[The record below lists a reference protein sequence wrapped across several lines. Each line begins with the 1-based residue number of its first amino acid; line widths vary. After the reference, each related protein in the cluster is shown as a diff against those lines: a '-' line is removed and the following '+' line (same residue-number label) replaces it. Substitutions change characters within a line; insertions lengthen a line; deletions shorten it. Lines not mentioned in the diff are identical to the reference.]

1 MDEITA
7 EFTLGLK
14 DEIDAEFNI
23 NLTPS
28 KLSELENDI
37 NLVSREEVQEGL
49 DTKQP
54 VGDYA
59 TNSSLTKGLNTKADK
74 ATTLKGYNI
83 NDAYTKEEIDAK
95 LTSLYRF
102 KGTVANYESLPTA
115 NLVVGDVY
123 NVEETGA
130 NYAWDGTT
138 WDKLGENID
147 LSPYATKE
155 ELEEAIGDIDF
166 SELYTKTETNE
177 LLDTKQAKI
186 EAQAPLKL
194 YTKAVTAENKL
205 EYVDGVVTLTSDPYY
220 SVKLNMIPTHN
231 SVKVGGTY
239 GLSTQM
245 QRNIL
250 GSYEANSV
258 TEYVTISK
266 DGLVNYTLHPFQFVT
281 GQEIIFPY
289 NYALGYFDEDLI
301 FNAVIKNVNS
311 TTTRDTNNN
320 VVGYY
325 PILMANDANGY
336 QMIDTTTSL
345 KWKCIGCQ
353 RLTHTTLPSQ
363 MEKILAYS
371 LYCDELAVGNI
382 LTVKTYVDY
391 RTASQQVYTDTIELT
406 EEMVSAL
413 SKINVALG
421 LCLGVK
427 GSVETY
433 TQAPITDADGNILY
447 GTTKGSVNVDVL
459 ELEEVLPDQAD
470 NAGKFLT
477 TDGETASWQKID
489 KYMAGDGIEL
499 KQPFENDDYIE
510 VEYIETSGNEY
521 IDTKVL
527 HNPHY
532 SYSVT
537 FNATEA
543 NGTPKALFGF
553 YNGTIT
559 GSQGNAI
566 RIKKENVTYR
576 LDAVYTDSSANSGKT
591 VNLDTLRLNQ
601 WHTVES
607 AVGSI
612 VLDGKKIFEYSPN
625 YNQFPAKIILAG
637 CWVGYSTSPSDSNWG
652 YRAQFIGKISNFN
665 IKSNT
670 GTLTYNFI
678 PVKSKTTDEVGFYDT
693 INGIF
698 APLTNLAEEKLY
710 SIGEETGIKIENT
723 LLDVALTNKASD
735 STSLAIGEN
744 ASSDG
749 AGSVIIGNNATASEQ
764 GNVVIGQNA
773 NVQGSGSNNT
783 VIGRG
788 AISGEYDSTVI
799 GWGASSYQQYS
810 TAIGYCAITNT
821 NYVDWSEEEAGQSG
835 IAIGTYAG
843 AYGTKTIAIG
853 NFAGAQGTKSIAIG
867 ANSLVDSNIH
877 NGIAIGSN
885 AQVYAEGAVQIGE
898 GQNYGSNSL
907 QFQDKTLLYDNGTI
921 PYERLA
927 YYSPSN
933 GQVLTYDEDQ
943 DALVWSNGGGGGI
956 SEIPVATYDTLG
968 GVIVGEGLRVDSDGV
983 LSAQTDF
990 EYIIGDP
997 YDNATLANEF
1007 NSIKIEIND
1016 VRDACYDLE
1025 GGIDNAH
1032 EKIDTNTADLQSQ
1045 IDNLSAIGQFLAI
1058 WDCDTHTARYLTEGY
1073 EYQAGNYF
1081 IIGSVAEEGGIN
1093 YMPNGASY
1101 PDYVETTED
1110 VKVSDMWFYDGANWI
1125 YLANHERAIA
1135 VDAELDINSSN
1146 PVENRAVTEALDN
1159 VNLAVE
1165 ELQNRP
1171 TGVGVPQLA
1180 SVDVAQINAEEAE
1193 ERRVNFNDW
1202 AGLYSEIVITLNLSK
1217 QDILDRMYDL
1227 YVTVS
1232 RFKTNKNLSYQYD
1245 NGGEDAS
1252 QNYRNIPKFTVL
1264 NDLRQKTDKK
1274 LYCWRFVTDAYYPKD
1289 NPQRYRYF
1297 YTQDN
1302 YDSVEALREA
1312 NPSIGL
1318 WYNSEDSSGI
1328 GTCFNAIGWF
1338 NHGFRAEMY
1347 YQDYFEEGDIERYE
1361 EGDIDSFV
1369 NLRDSKF
1376 ASYNPADYC
1385 TKMQCRKYTKDGQN
1399 YFFWYNRDEKII
1411 YAYLE
1416 DGERVPNGI
1425 PKHFDMLSEILK
1437 GDISSLEQFG
1447 YEFVEN
1453 RPDLNYRMVNDF
1465 DMLLESLEELTFQG
1479 RGVGNNKP
1487 FEWKCYWFDYPVM
1500 PVLLKD
1506 CQVRLHEGGEWVKLE
1521 EVAKSPWLQESLE
1534 DDIPLELKLPYNTY
1548 YLWMRFLAIQ
1558 KRCTYGS
1565 PENWMEEEG
1574 REISSPMWPNQKNS
1588 LMEGIWNGVV
1598 RKAGFGARSGYRGA
1612 TEFAKICEYIEFN
1625 LCEAKNVAHSSK
1637 SKATPIQKRLW
1648 LTGTGKSGL
1657 RN

>member
-7 EFTLGLK
+7 EFTLGLQ

-59 TNSSLTKGLNTKADK
+59 TNSSLTKGLDTKADK

-147 LSPYATKE
+147 LTPYATKE

-166 SELYTKTETNE
+166 SELSTKTETNE
-177 LLDTKQAKI
+177 LLDKKQNKITAK
-186 EAQAPLKL
+186 APLEL
-194 YTKAVTAENKL
+194 YTKTVTAENKL

-220 SVKLNMIPTHN
+220 SVKISMIPTHN

-250 GSYEANSV
+250 GSNEANSV

-289 NYALGYFDEDLI
+289 NYALGYFDDDLI

-353 RLTHTTLPSQ
+353 RLTHTTLPSK
-363 MEKILAYS
+363 MENILAYS
-371 LYCDELAVGNI
+371 LYCDELVVGNT
-382 LTVKTYVDY
+382 LTVKTYVNY
-391 RTASQQVYTDTIELT
+391 RTASQQVYTDTIALT

-427 GSVETY
+427 GSVKTY

-470 NAGKFLT
+470 NAGKFLM

-499 KQPFENDDYIE
+499 KQPFENDNYIE

-532 SYSVT
+532 SYSMT

-566 RIKKENVTYR
+566 RIKKENVKYR
-576 LDAVYTDSSANSGKT
+576 LDAVYTDSSSNGGKT
-591 VNLDTLRLNQ
+591 VNLDTLSLNE

-607 AVGSI
+607 GVGSI

-625 YNQFPAKIILAG
+625 DNQFPAKIVLAG

-693 INGIF
+693 RNGIF

-710 SIGEETGIKIENT
+710 GVGEESGIKIENT

-749 AGSVIIGNNATASEQ
+749 AGSVIIGNNATASDQ

-773 NVQGSGSNNT
+773 NVQGSGTNNT
-783 VIGRG
+783 VIGRS

-810 TAIGYCAITNT
+810 TAIGYCAMTNT

-843 AYGTKTIAIG
+843 SYGTKTIAIG
-853 NFAGAQGTKSIAIG
+853 NLAGAMGTKSIAIG
-867 ANSLVDSNIH
+867 ANSLVDSNIR

-885 AQVYAEGAVQIGE
+885 AQAYAEGAVQIGE

-956 SEIPVATYDTLG
+956 SEIPVATRNSLG
-968 GVIVGEGLRVDSDGV
+968 GVIVGNSLSIDEDGRLSSDV
-983 LSAQTDF
+983 SLDLLDERTEALQD
-990 EYIIGDP
+990 
-997 YDNATLANEF
+997 
-1007 NSIKIEIND
+1007 EIDD
-1016 VRDACYDLE
+1016 VRGDVRNINEDIQNL
-1025 GGIDNAH
+1025 DNN
-1032 EKIDTNTADLQSQ
+1032 ILTNVGNLQSQ
-1045 IDNLSAIGQFLAI
+1045 IDSLSSIGQFLAI

-1073 EYQAGNYF
+1073 EYQVGNYF
-1081 IIGSVAEEGGIN
+1081 IIGSVATDGVN
-1093 YMPNGASY
+1093 YMPNGSSY

-1135 VDAELDINSSN
+1135 VDAELDIDSQN

-1159 VNLAVE
+1159 VNLAIE

-1180 SVDVAQINAEEAE
+1180 SVDVAQIDAEEAE
-1193 ERRVNFNDW
+1193 ERRVNYNDW
-1202 AGLYSEIVITLNLSK
+1202 AGLFSEIVVTLNLSK
-1217 QDILDRMYDL
+1217 QDILDKMYDL
-1227 YVTVS
+1227 YVTIS

-1245 NGGEDAS
+1245 NGGEDAD

-1264 NDLRQKTDKK
+1264 NDLRQKTDMR
-1274 LYCWRFVTDAYYPKD
+1274 LYCWRFVSDSSYPET
-1289 NPQRYRYF
+1289 NPQRYCYF
-1297 YTQDN
+1297 YTTDN

-1312 NPSIGL
+1312 NPQIGL
-1318 WYNSEDSSGI
+1318 WYNSDSPSGI

-1338 NHGFRAEMY
+1338 NHGYYAQMY
-1347 YQDYFEEGDIERYE
+1347 YEDYHEEGDIERYE

-1399 YFFWYNRDEKII
+1399 YFFWCQDWDDRNAEIYNKTDDNDNPIPNAIPVHMDELN
-1411 YAYLE
+1411 YVWNA
-1416 DGERVPNGI
+1416 
-1425 PKHFDMLSEILK
+1425 FDLP
-1437 GDISSLEQFG
+1437 SSF
-1447 YEFVEN
+1447 EFVEN

-1479 RGVGNNKP
+1479 RGVGDNKP

-1506 CQVRLHEGGEWVKLE
+1506 CKVRLHDGGEWVKLE
-1521 EVAKSPWLQESLE
+1521 EVARTPWYLESLK

-1574 REISSPMWPNQKNS
+1574 REISSPMWPSQKNS

-1598 RKAGFGARSGYRGA
+1598 RKAGFGARNGYRGA